1 MPDPGSQPQPGVILR
16 QIRTERNLSLEQVAV
31 MTGVSRPMLSQI
43 ERGSSTPTVT
53 TLWKLA
59 SGLKVPLSRLTR
71 PASVTL
77 LRSLQ
82 QDPIE
87 EEDGKMKA
95 WLLFPF
101 DPDNGTEIW
110 RVTLDAGCVHSSQAH
125 APGTREYILM
135 ESGDLTMTVGSCRE
149 QLTSRQALQ
158 FGADTAHQYATAD
171 GCSFYNVITYQ

>member
-1 MPDPGSQPQPGVILR
+1 MSDPGGQPQPGVILR

-71 PASVTL
+71 PAAVSMC
-77 LRSLQ
+77 RALQ
-82 QDPIE
+82 QEPLE
-87 EEDGKMKA
+87 EEQGRMKA

-101 DPDNGTEIW
+101 DPDNGTEVW
-110 RVTLDAGCVHSSQAH
+110 RVCLEAGCVHSSQAH

-135 ESGDLTMTVGSCRE
+135 ESGDLTMTLGSHAE
-149 QLTSRQALQ
+149 TLSRQDALQ